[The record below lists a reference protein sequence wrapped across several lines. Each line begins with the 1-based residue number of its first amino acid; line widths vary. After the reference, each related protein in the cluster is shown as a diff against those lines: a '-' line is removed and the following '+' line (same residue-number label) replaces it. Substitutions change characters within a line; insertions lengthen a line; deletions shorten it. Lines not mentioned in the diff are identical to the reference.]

1 MPDSTHPASDNPFAS
16 DPAQPGPL
24 DGIRVIDLTRVL
36 AGPFCAM
43 LLGDM
48 GADVIKVEQQGRGDD
63 TRAWGPPF
71 VGEESAYYLGANRN
85 KRGITLN
92 LKEPEARDILAALLR
107 EADVVIDNF
116 KMGTMARFG
125 FDDAWYEANA
135 PQIVRASI
143 LGYGSTGPRAGA
155 PGYDFLLQAESGLMS
170 ITGEAD
176 GDPMKLGVA
185 IVDLC
190 TGMLAMSTVLAGL
203 QARSRTGRGQAAEV
217 SLYDT
222 GVTLLANVAANFLA
236 SGRAAGRYGNGHPNI
251 VPYNAY
257 PTRDGMIALSVG
269 NDMQFRTFCEA
280 VGHPEWADD
289 PKFARNRDRVEN
301 RGACDG
307 MIADLLRKDDTQV
320 WLDRLLAAKVSCAP
334 INTVEQALTAAH
346 TVARGLVTTVE
357 HATEGEISIPGTPF
371 RFSRDPA
378 AVRRAPPTLGQ
389 HTEEILGGLLG
400 KSPDEIAALRE
411 KGVI

>member
-1 MPDSTHPASDNPFAS
+1 MTGTET
-16 DPAQPGPL
+16 PGAL

-43 LLGDM
+43 MLGDM
-48 GADVIKVEQQGRGDD
+48 GADVIKVEQPGRGDD

-85 KRGITLN
+85 KRGMTLN
-92 LKEPEARDILAALLR
+92 LKDPEAREVLKELLKS
-107 EADVVIDNF
+107 ADVVIDNF
-116 KMGTMARFG
+116 KLGTMARHG
-125 FDDAWYEANA
+125 FDDAWYEEHA

-143 LGYGSTGPRAGA
+143 LGYGSTGPRAGL

-190 TGMLAMSTVLAGL
+190 TGMYALSSILAAL
-203 QARSRTGRGQAAEV
+203 QARHRTGKGQYVEV

-222 GVTLLANVAANFLA
+222 GVSLLANVAANYLA
-236 SGRAAGRYGNGHPNI
+236 SGKPAGRYGNGHPNI

-269 NDMQFRTFCEA
+269 NDGQFQTFCNA
-280 VGHPEWADD
+280 VGQDTWADD
-289 PKFARNRDRVEN
+289 ARFARNRDRVEN
-301 RGACDG
+301 RAACDA
-307 MIADLLRKDDTQV
+307 MISDLLKTDDTAA
-320 WLDRLLAAKVSCAP
+320 WLDKLQSAGVSCAP
-334 INTVEQALTAAH
+334 INTVDQALTAEH
-346 TVARGLVTTVE
+346 TIARGLVTK
-357 HATEGEISIPGTPF
+357 ATHSVEGEIDLPGIPF
-371 RFSRDPA
+371 RFSDTAA
-378 AVRRAPPTLGQ
+378 AVRRAPPTLGE
-389 HTEEILGGLLG
+389 HTEEVLREIG
-400 KSPDEIAALRE
+400 KSADDIARLRE
-411 KGVI
+411 SGAI